1 MGTEIIYIDEFK
13 MSTNKSNLYGWRSKG
28 AKGYVR
34 LSIDQFSMNFIA
46 VVLEIKIYGVMEVDG
61 SVNAE
66 ILIHFLKKLCKAR
79 SIGVNNRQTPFIIR
93 LDNTPLHTAAAVED
107 FAKRQ
112 IWNSWQLHHT
122 AWCWILERSWFK
134 FWRES

>member
-1 MGTEIIYIDEFK
+1 
-13 MSTNKSNLYGWRSKG
+13 
-28 AKGYVR
+28 
-34 LSIDQFSMNFIA
+34 MNFIA

-112 IWNSWQLHHT
+112 I
-122 AWCWILERSWFK
+122 
-134 FWRES
+134 